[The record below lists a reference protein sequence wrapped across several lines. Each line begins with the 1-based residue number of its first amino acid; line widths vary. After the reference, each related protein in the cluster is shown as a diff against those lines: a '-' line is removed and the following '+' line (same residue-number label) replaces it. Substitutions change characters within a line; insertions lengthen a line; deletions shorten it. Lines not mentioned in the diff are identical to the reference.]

1 MKFILY
7 ILPISLVSC
16 DGHGSNDVSVK
27 NNCTIAQSQLMKE
40 RLENS
45 KENILNITEKGAY
58 MGSHYRLTDI

>member
-16 DGHGSNDVSVK
+16 DGHGSNVVTVK

-40 RLENS
+40 RLGTFS
-45 KENILNITEKGAY
+45 QKNILNITEKG
-58 MGSHYRLTDI
+58 GNKL